1 MSKKKVLVIRQSKD
15 KQTKLKPNLRGK
27 KYQVNFEQ
35 QDGKVR
41 FAYGDDLAVLEVY
54 VKSIRGKI
62 LKVTKL

>member
-1 MSKKKVLVIRQSKD
+1 MSKKKVLVIKQPKD
-15 KQTKLKPNLRGK
+15 KQTKPKPNLRRK

-35 QDGKVR
+35 QDGKVK
-41 FAYGDDLAVLEVY
+41 FAYGDNLAVLEMY

>member
-1 MSKKKVLVIRQSKD
+1 MVKKKVWVIRKPKD
-15 KQTKLKPNLRGK
+15 KQAKKPHLRGK

-35 QDGKVR
+35 QDGKER
-41 FAYGDDLAVLEVY
+41 FAYGDNLVVLEMY